1 LREERPLTAGN
12 SDYVPVPALWLKVSF
27 AFAISL
33 VAVYFIPGERSGE
46 TPPTD
51 TLLLVAVTIAF
62 VTTIALWLGLR
73 LDLGFPTAVIVYT
86 IGWNVLVVA
95 AKFAFGP
102 EGFYEVNQE
111 VDIDATLP
119 TLDTPEGAVVGAL
132 VIFALYAGA
141 LYAIYWACRGENGTL
156 GGRLFMGAVFFIAI
170 AGVAAVGAV
179 LFVLPILLA
188 APALQYMNF
197 VFSSGVS
204 LLVGLS
210 LAGALVL
217 ATLSFRSAA
226 ERARVLGDAAVL
238 VNLFWVGLA
247 FLAMYQ
253 ALWVVYVLVLTSI
266 WPLKTVTSK

>member
-1 LREERPLTAGN
+1 M
-12 SDYVPVPALWLKVSF
+12 SVPATWLKIWL

-33 VAVYFIPGERSGE
+33 AAVYFLPGERSGD

-51 TLLLVAVTIAF
+51 TLLFVAVTIAF
-62 VTTIALWLGLR
+62 VSTLALWLGLR

-86 IGWNVLVVA
+86 VGWNVLVVL

-111 VDIDATLP
+111 VDLDATLVP
-119 TLDTPEGAVVGAL
+119 TLDTPEGAVISGL

-141 LYAIYWACRGENGTL
+141 LYAIYRACRGEEGTL

-170 AGVAAVGAV
+170 AGVAAGGAV

-188 APALQYMNF
+188 ASALDYMHF

>member
-1 LREERPLTAGN
+1 M
-12 SDYVPVPALWLKVSF
+12 PALWLKVSI
-27 AFAISL
+27 AFAL
-33 VAVYFIPGERSGE
+33 ALAAVYFLPGDNGGE
-46 TPPTD
+46 TPPAD

-62 VTTIALWLGLR
+62 VTTVALWLGLR

-86 IGWNVLVVA
+86 VGWNVLVVL

-102 EGFYEVNQE
+102 EGFYEVNQH

-119 TLDTPEGAVVGAL
+119 TLDTPEGAFLGSV
-132 VIFALYAGA
+132 VIFAFYAGA
-141 LYAIYWACRGENGTL
+141 LYTIYRACRGEGAL
-156 GGRLFMGAVFFIAI
+156 GGRLL
-170 AGVAAVGAV
+170 VGAV
-179 LFVLPILLA
+179 LFVAIASAAAVGSVIFVLPILFA
-188 APALQYMNF
+188 APAIDYLHF
-197 VFSSGVS
+197 VFTSSVS
-204 LLVGLS
+204 LLVGLT

-217 ATLSFRSAA
+217 ATLAFRSAA
-226 ERARVLGDAAVL
+226 ERARVLGDTAVL

>member
-1 LREERPLTAGN
+1 M
-12 SDYVPVPALWLKVSF
+12 PAVWLKIWL

-33 VAVYFIPGERSGE
+33 AAVYFIPGDGGGD

-62 VTTIALWLGLR
+62 VATGALWLGLR

-86 IGWNVLVVA
+86 VGWNVLVVA

-111 VDIDATLP
+111 VDIDTTLVP
-119 TLDTPEGAVVGAL
+119 SLDTPEGAIAASL

-141 LYAIYWACRGENGTL
+141 LYAIYRACRGEEGTL

-170 AGVAAVGAV
+170 AGVAGVGAI

-188 APALQYMNF
+188 APALDYMHF

-204 LLVGLS
+204 LFVGLS
-210 LAGALVL
+210 LAGALAL

-226 ERARVLGDAAVL
+226 ERARVLGDTAVL
-238 VNLFWVGLA
+238 VNLFWIGLA

>member
-1 LREERPLTAGN
+1 VPL
-12 SDYVPVPALWLKVSF
+12 PALWLKVSL
-27 AFAISL
+27 AFAL
-33 VAVYFIPGERSGE
+33 ALLAVYFLPSESGGA

-51 TLLLVAVTIAF
+51 TLLLVAATIAF

-86 IGWNVLVVA
+86 VGWNVLVVL

-102 EGFYEVNQE
+102 RGFYEVNQE

-119 TLDTPEGAVVGAL
+119 TIDTPGGAFVAGV

-141 LYAIYWACRGENGTL
+141 LYTIYRACGEGEGAL
-156 GGRLFMGAVFFIAI
+156 AGRLLTGAVFFIAI
-170 AGVAAVGAV
+170 AGAAAVAAII
-179 LFVLPILLA
+179 FVLPILFA
-188 APALQYMNF
+188 APAWDYLQF
-197 VFSSGVS
+197 VFTSSVS

-217 ATLSFRSAA
+217 ATLAFRSAA
-226 ERARVLGDAAVL
+226 ERARVLGDTAVL

-247 FLAMYQ
+247 FLAIYQ

>member
-1 LREERPLTAGN
+1 V
-12 SDYVPVPALWLKVSF
+12 SVPAVWLKIWL

-33 VAVYFIPGERSGE
+33 AAVYFLPGDGSGD

-62 VTTIALWLGLR
+62 VTTAALWLGMR
-73 LDLGFPTAVIVYT
+73 LDLGFSTAVIVYT
-86 IGWNVLVVA
+86 VGWNVLVVL

-119 TLDTPEGAVVGAL
+119 TLDTPEGAVVGGL
-132 VIFALYAGA
+132 VIFGLYAGA
-141 LYAIYWACRGENGTL
+141 LYAIYRACREEQGTL

-170 AGVAAVGAV
+170 AGVAAIGAV
-179 LFVLPILLA
+179 LFVLPILFA
-188 APALQYMNF
+188 APALDYLHF
-197 VFSSGVS
+197 VFSSSVS
-204 LLVGLS
+204 LFVGLT

-226 ERARVLGDAAVL
+226 ERARVLGDTAVL
-238 VNLFWVGLA
+238 VNLFWIGLA

>member
-1 LREERPLTAGN
+1 VPL
-12 SDYVPVPALWLKVSF
+12 PALWLKVSV
-27 AFAISL
+27 AFAL
-33 VAVYFIPGERSGE
+33 ALLAVYFLPSDSGGA

-86 IGWNVLVVA
+86 IGWNLLVVL

-102 EGFYEVNQE
+102 RGFYEVNQE

-119 TLDTPEGAVVGAL
+119 TLDTPEGAFVGGA
-132 VIFALYAGA
+132 VIFALYGGA
-141 LYAIYWACRGENGTL
+141 LYAIYRACRGEGAL
-156 GGRLFMGAVFFIAI
+156 AGRLLMGAVFFVAI
-170 AGVAAVGAV
+170 AGAAAAAAIV
-179 LFVLPILLA
+179 FVLPILFA
-188 APALQYMNF
+188 APAFDYLHF
-197 VFSSGVS
+197 VFTSSVS
-204 LLVGLS
+204 LLVGLT

-217 ATLSFRSAA
+217 ATLAFRSAA
-226 ERARVLGDAAVL
+226 ERARVLGDTAVL

-247 FLAMYQ
+247 FLAIYQ

>member
-1 LREERPLTAGN
+1 M
-12 SDYVPVPALWLKVSF
+12 PAVWLKIWV

-33 VAVYFIPGERSGE
+33 AAVYFLPGDGSSD

-62 VTTIALWLGLR
+62 VTTVALWLGLR

-86 IGWNVLVVA
+86 VGWNVLVVL

-102 EGFYEVNQE
+102 QGFYEVNQE
-111 VDIDATLP
+111 VEIDATLA
-119 TLDTPEGAVVGAL
+119 TLDSPEGAIIGGAI
-132 VIFALYAGA
+132 IFTLYAAA
-141 LYAIYWACRGENGTL
+141 LYAIYRAYRAEEGTL
-156 GGRLFMGAVFFIAI
+156 AGRLVTGAVFFVVIVGA
-170 AGVAAVGAV
+170 AAVAAVV
-179 LFVLPILLA
+179 FVLPILFA
-188 APALQYMNF
+188 APAFDYLSF
-197 VFSSGVS
+197 VFTSSVS
-204 LLVGLS
+204 LVVGLT

-226 ERARVLGDAAVL
+226 ERARVLGDTAVL
-238 VNLFWVGLA
+238 VNLFWIGLA